1 MKSNLTLT
9 LLAGAVALAAPRAAK
24 AQANVAL
31 DRYQPSPA
39 GDALFAI
46 PDAGTA
52 SKGLS
57 AKVDFSYAR
66 APLVLTRV
74 TGSVSDATKI
84 VTHQAI
90 SHQLLSLRLLS
101 RLTLDLDL
109 PVTWSQAGNA
119 SPSSDFASP
128 QKATLNDLRVGARL
142 GLLQQAGSWPGAAL
156 TGSLFLP
163 TGDRA
168 QFSGSGHA
176 RYAIGVTTGTDYEH
190 GLWRAFVERRWDED
204 NASTLHALLG
214 SSVAYGVGL
223 AWKWRGLQLGPEL
236 YGVTRA
242 NGLTDR
248 STATNLEALLGA
260 RYRVAFLVFGA
271 AGGPGLTRAPGTP
284 SYRLLASIA
293 FCPRGEAQGL
303 APREAF
309 DASSASTEQLESGSP
324 SKAGANGALTP
335 DARARDADGDGVPD
349 AADQCPNIPG
359 EAKQGAQRLGC
370 PPDADGDGIADQDDQ
385 CPQVPGPA
393 SADPIHHGCPLDT
406 DGDGVLDPVD
416 ACVNEKGPLTSE
428 PSTSGCPKALRVEG
442 SQIVILQQVTFKTG
456 SDVIEEVSFDLLGQ
470 LAHALAEHPEIARL
484 GVDGHTDDVGLT
496 ASNLSLSRRRAI
508 AVVRW
513 LVLHGV
519 DERRLEARGF
529 GPRRPLV
536 PNTSDE
542 ARTKNRRVEFT
553 IVKRTTRGS
562 EGWADGDANHND

>member
-1 MKSNLTLT
+1 
-9 LLAGAVALAAPRAAK
+9 
-24 AQANVAL
+24 
-31 DRYQPSPA
+31 
-39 GDALFAI
+39 
-46 PDAGTA
+46 
-52 SKGLS
+52 
-57 AKVDFSYAR
+57 
-66 APLVLTRV
+66 
-74 TGSVSDATKI
+74 
-84 VTHQAI
+84 
-90 SHQLLSLRLLS
+90 
-101 RLTLDLDL
+101 
-109 PVTWSQAGNA
+109 
-119 SPSSDFASP
+119 
-128 QKATLNDLRVGARL
+128 
-142 GLLQQAGSWPGAAL
+142 
-156 TGSLFLP
+156 
-163 TGDRA
+163 
-168 QFSGSGHA
+168 
-176 RYAIGVTTGTDYEH
+176 
-190 GLWRAFVERRWDED
+190 
-204 NASTLHALLG
+204 
-214 SSVAYGVGL
+214 
-223 AWKWRGLQLGPEL
+223 
-236 YGVTRA
+236 
-242 NGLTDR
+242 
-248 STATNLEALLGA
+248 LEALLGA
-260 RYRVAFLVFGA
+260 RYRVGFLVFGA

-293 FCPRGEAQGL
+293 FSPRGEAPG
-303 APREAF
+303 EAS
-309 DASSASTEQLESGSP
+309 DASRASTEQIASGSA
-324 SKAGANGALTP
+324 SNAGANGGLAP
-335 DARARDADGDGVPD
+335 DARERDTDGDGVPD

-359 EAKQGAQRLGC
+359 EAKAGAQRLGC

-393 SADPIHHGCPLDT
+393 SADPAHHGCPLDT

-416 ACVNEKGPLTSE
+416 ACVNEKGPATSE

-470 LAHALAEHPEIARL
+470 LAHALTEHPEIARL